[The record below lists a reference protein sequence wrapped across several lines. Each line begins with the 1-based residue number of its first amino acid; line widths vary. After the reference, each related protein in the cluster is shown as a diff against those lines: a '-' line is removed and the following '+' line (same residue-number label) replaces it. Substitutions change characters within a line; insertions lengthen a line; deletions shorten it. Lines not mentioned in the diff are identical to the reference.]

1 VWGVL
6 RPTITKRKGHLA
18 LPCKIK
24 KKINKKENKQGALR
38 LVLEKR
44 PVFSFHFLLRIFIEN
59 P

>member
-1 VWGVL
+1 VGRIAPHHQGPL
-6 RPTITKRKGHLA
+6 GPSLQK
-18 LPCKIK
+18 K